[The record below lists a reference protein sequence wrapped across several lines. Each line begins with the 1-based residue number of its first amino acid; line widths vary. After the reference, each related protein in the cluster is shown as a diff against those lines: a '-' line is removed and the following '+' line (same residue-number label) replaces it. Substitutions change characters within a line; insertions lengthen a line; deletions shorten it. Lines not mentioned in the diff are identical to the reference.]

1 MDIELKDLEKASV
14 NLTPESIFM
23 EGDTVLVQYI
33 IQKWS
38 LHIRNESKTYILC
51 LSVKLIFILL
61 RRI

>member
-38 LHIRNESKTYILC
+38 LHIRNESKT
-51 LSVKLIFILL
+51 
-61 RRI
+61 